1 MNLHSDIS
9 VVGLWRESPCL
20 PVVFVLCCLPWL
32 ALLGWLTSVAWFL
45 CDDAFI
51 SFRYV
56 RNLLEGHGLV
66 FNPGEYV
73 EGYSNFLWVLELA
86 ALWGLFGLRPED
98 AAPWLSVA
106 CTAGTLATML
116 WWVAHIPGLRHRRLV
131 AWMALGLVCSSATF
145 AVWTSGGGLET
156 RQFTFFVVLAVV
168 CLSLYRHRRSGL
180 LAASLSLAA
189 AAYTR
194 PEGPLI
200 AACCFGWFA
209 IQRMVETGRLRPDR
223 RLVRELAYLV
233 APFVMLVAAHFL
245 FRYAYY
251 GEWLPNTY
259 YAKHVRAWYEA
270 GFRYLWAATL
280 ETGLYLLLPLAFVA
294 LRARWKTQ
302 RDLAYA
308 LPLLC
313 ILPHMAYIM
322 RIGGDHFEY
331 RPLDFYWPLLAVP
344 AAVGIVWV
352 GDRIRTCLQH
362 STGRGIPGV
371 TLALF
376 FAVVF
381 YAGAMQGALL
391 FAAAKVQG
399 IDRRNQHIVLDEEN
413 AGWMLAAPGMFVLNA
428 LSTLL
433 RGSLHPHFVG
443 ARFVALRELAN
454 WDIRRWQPYE
464 AMEREVIPHDAVM
477 AITTAGIRPYYV
489 PDLTIIDRWGLTDA
503 TIARNPVTPPNSRR
517 TMGHD
522 RRPPSGYLEERG
534 VNFAVHP
541 PAFSEA
547 EALQEASYAVPVG
560 PNLWMPFSAADHQ
573 WAAARFAGRL
583 QFETVLSTH
592 GTAPVDNRWIASRSL
607 YEGERF
613 IGNFEHGDG
622 FDGWQREGD
631 AVTNHGQHE
640 HYVNQRGIL
649 GNKGP
654 GFLTSFHPS
663 RGDGATGTARSPEFT
678 ATEDHWLAFLIAGG
692 KSDGVGLRLWADDAV
707 VGIWHGRNSERFT
720 AVVHPLSDVV
730 GKTLKLELFDSGS
743 EIWDHIMLDHIMLV
757 RREAAVGG

>member
-1 MNLHSDIS
+1 MSDVDGNAITGHGTGS
-9 VVGLWRESPCL
+9 LRL

-32 ALLGWLTSVAWFL
+32 TLLGWLTSVAWFL

-116 WWVAHIPGLRHRRLV
+116 WWVAHIPGLHHRKLV

-209 IQRMVETGRLRPDR
+209 IQRIVETGRLRPDR
-223 RLVRELAYLV
+223 RLGQELAYLI
-233 APFVMLVAAHFL
+233 APFAVLVAAHFL

-259 YAKHVRAWYEA
+259 YAKHVQAWYET

-294 LRARWKTQ
+294 LRAQWKTQ

-313 ILPHMAYIM
+313 IFPHMAYVM

-352 GDRIRTCLQH
+352 GDRIRSCLRRP
-362 STGRGIPGV
+362 TGRGIPGA

-381 YAGAMQGALL
+381 YASVLQNFYLYNQ
-391 FAAAKVQG
+391 AK
-399 IDRRNQHIVLDEEN
+399 IDRPILNIVFGL
-413 AGWMLAAPGMFVLNA
+413 GGLVPGVQPLNA
-428 LSTLL
+428 IVNDLYRRLIRQFVGL
-433 RGSLHPHFVG
+433 KVSLHN
-443 ARFVALRELAN
+443 RFVDRR
-454 WDIRRWQPYE
+454 IRDWSPYE
-464 AMEREVIPHDAVM
+464 HMDRDVIPDDAIM
-477 AITTAGIRPYYV
+477 AKGRIGIMSFYV
-489 PDLTIIDRWGLTDA
+489 PALTFVDIWGLTDS
-503 TIARNPVTPPNSRR
+503 TVARNPVKIPNRSRR
-517 TMGHD
+517 MAHD
-522 RRPPSGYLEERG
+522 RRPPPGYLDQRG
-534 VNFAVHP
+534 VNFKLSP
-541 PAFSEA
+541 PVENGLW
-547 EALQEASYAVPVG
+547 ALTRANYAARIG
-560 PNLWMPFSAADHQ
+560 PNLWMPFDTTDHQ
-573 WAAARFAGRL
+573 WALERFSGHEIR
-583 QFETVLSTH
+583 
-592 GTAPVDNRWIASRSL
+592 IASDYDGIQIIS
-607 YEGERF
+607 
-613 IGNFEHGDG
+613 NFEDSL
-622 FDGWQREGD
+622 DGWQPRGDGIGRWTPQNLSHAQIPTEGYS
-631 AVTNHGQHE
+631 GW
-640 HYVNQRGIL
+640 
-649 GNKGP
+649 
-654 GFLTSFHPS
+654 GFLTSFHP
-663 RGDGATGTARSPEFT
+663 RQKDVAIGTARSPEFSASSGDSLT
-678 ATEDHWLAFLIAGG
+678 FLIAGG
-692 KSDGVGLRLWADDAV
+692 ESER
-707 VGIWHGRNSERFT
+707 VGIRLLADGIETQVWRGEDSEYFSP
-720 AVVHPLSDVV
+720 VVYPLSEAA
-730 GKTLKLELFDSGS
+730 GKALQLEMFDGEVSPWG
-743 EIWDHIMLDHIMLV
+743 HIMLDHVTLV
-757 RREAAVGG
+757 RGEAVP